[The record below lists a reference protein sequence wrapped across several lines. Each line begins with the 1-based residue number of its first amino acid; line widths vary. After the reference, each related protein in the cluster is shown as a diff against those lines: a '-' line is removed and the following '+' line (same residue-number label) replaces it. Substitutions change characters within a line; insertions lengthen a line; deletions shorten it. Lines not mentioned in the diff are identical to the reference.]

1 MQTIPRLL
9 LQNMK
14 KLKSIDMDTQKVIA
28 EALKISVATKALEF
42 GENILDRV
50 PALFNKYHAGRKAIV
65 LADKITWKVAGERV
79 FYELAKAGVPAT
91 TYIITEDRFHPDW
104 KFIA

>member
-65 LADKITWKVAGERV
+65 LADKITWKVGFLRTGQGRCPC
-79 FYELAKAGVPAT
+79 YDLYHHRGPL
-91 TYIITEDRFHPDW
+91 PS
-104 KFIA
+104 

>member
-28 EALKISVATKALEF
+28 EAL
-42 GENILDRV
+42 
-50 PALFNKYHAGRKAIV
+50 
-65 LADKITWKVAGERV
+65 
-79 FYELAKAGVPAT
+79 
-91 TYIITEDRFHPDW
+91 
-104 KFIA
+104 

>member
-42 GENILDRV
+42 
-50 PALFNKYHAGRKAIV
+50 
-65 LADKITWKVAGERV
+65 
-79 FYELAKAGVPAT
+79 
-91 TYIITEDRFHPDW
+91 
-104 KFIA
+104 